1 MVDAASP
8 VLFSVEASDPQGSAL
23 TFAWSTSA
31 PAGSLTGQT
40 DTATTSQV
48 TLTAPAAAGSFD
60 VFVTV
65 TDALRR
71 QHDYV
76 RPLLTTACTP
86 PASTAWKFGVMSDT
100 QWTTADPAGQNPTT
114 VAVSIID
121 QLNPQFIAAGVKFV
135 IQVGDLADTGND
147 ADETV
152 RAQAAQPLYDA
163 GIGFF
168 PMRGNHETYGTA
180 QPVRHPDAPVALPA
194 DARPRQQHLRRHQL
208 QQPGTMPVPPTW
220 PASSRV

>member
-1 MVDAASP
+1 
-8 VLFSVEASDPQGSAL
+8 
-23 TFAWSTSA
+23 
-31 PAGSLTGQT
+31 
-40 DTATTSQV
+40 
-48 TLTAPAAAGSFD
+48 
-60 VFVTV
+60 
-65 TDALRR
+65 
-71 QHDYV
+71 
-76 RPLLTTACTP
+76 
-86 PASTAWKFGVMSDT
+86 MSDT

-168 PMRGNHETYGTA
+168 PMRGNHETYGTGNSFA
-180 QPVRHPDAPVALPA
+180 IPVLQSLYPQTRGLSNTFGATNFSSPTRCQHRARWHELLVRLQQRPLRDPRSLGDAE
-194 DARPRQQHLRRHQL
+194 RGHLRGGIRL
-208 QQPGTMPVPPTW
+208 TATRSRSSSRGSAAGSTRARAAPTMP
-220 PASSRV
+220 S